1 MLLYHYFLR
10 LGGTVVIVL
19 CHIYHCLCI
28 AHAPFFNLMPMKRLS
43 ISIDTSNFWRFARNY
58 VSWGVTNYFW
68 RWPNEVFLAR
78 HFLHAAGR
86 CWCLISVDRC
96 RKLVLHLVQVK
107 FLWLKCRSRCSYHNK
122 SEHAS
127 INLHKILMFNS
138 CNVLSILNTNIEL
151 LKKLQSKDSSCL
163 KRSCLAE
170 TLSAQ
175 QALKHFVMNDSDM
188 YLIATE
194 FPEFFT
200 TLSAVVLR
208 YMR

>member
-1 MLLYHYFLR
+1 MSEACVASGAGEIL
-10 LGGTVVIVL
+10 VVK
-19 CHIYHCLCI
+19 
-28 AHAPFFNLMPMKRLS
+28 MP
-43 ISIDTSNFWRFARNY
+43 
-58 VSWGVTNYFW
+58 
-68 RWPNEVFLAR
+68 
-78 HFLHAAGR
+78 
-86 CWCLISVDRC
+86 
-96 RKLVLHLVQVK
+96 VK
-107 FLWLKCRSRCSYHNK
+107 
-122 SEHAS
+122 
-127 INLHKILMFNS
+127 MF
-138 CNVLSILNTNIEL
+138 
-151 LKKLQSKDSSCL
+151 L